1 MLSFTVA
8 IKPSDAALDVNV
20 LKEETNSYIKSEN
33 YTLTDGNFSLFIN
46 NKSISSMTG
55 KYFLLLQII
64 NLKKSLDFGTPAP
77 GSFRNPRGKLFG

>member
-55 KYFLLLQII
+55 K
-64 NLKKSLDFGTPAP
+64 
-77 GSFRNPRGKLFG
+77 